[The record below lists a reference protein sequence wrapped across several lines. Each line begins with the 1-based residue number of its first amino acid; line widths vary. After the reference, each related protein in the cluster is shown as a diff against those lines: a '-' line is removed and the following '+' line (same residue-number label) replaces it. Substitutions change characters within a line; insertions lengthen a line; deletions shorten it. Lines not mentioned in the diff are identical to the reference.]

1 MSFEIIFFIITLL
14 LIFRI
19 WVIFVIHLFSLRIWV
34 KTRHNRNIGLRFEKE
49 AENAQYISLSLTD
62 YIRKF
67 VGNIFLS
74 YYRYSQFQVSKIP
87 SHHVRLWL
95 YRHIYCANIGSETV
109 IYFGTE
115 LRGSW
120 NLVINKGCIVG
131 DNCILDA
138 RRGGIELGENVNV
151 GSNVSF
157 YTDSHDYN
165 DPYFRAS
172 VSKVGGIKVGNRA
185 WIGPNVIILHDV
197 QIGEGAVI
205 AAGAVVTKDVPP
217 FTVVGGIPAKIIGKR
232 STNLKYNFSAKNR
245 CMFY

>member
-1 MSFEIIFFIITLL
+1 MSLGIILFIITLL
-14 LIFRI
+14 LIFRT
-19 WVIFVIHLFSLRIWV
+19 WVIFCVFMFPLKVWV
-34 KTRHNRNIGLRFEKE
+34 KTRRNHKTVPRSRQ
-49 AENAQYISLSLTD
+49 ENAPKVSPATTSLTRRL
-62 YIRKF
+62 I
-67 VGNIFLS
+67 GNLFLS
-74 YYRYSQFQVSKIP
+74 YYRYSQFQVGKIP

-95 YRHIYCANIGSETV
+95 YRHVYCAKIESEAV
-109 IYFGTE
+109 VYFGTE

-120 NLVINKGCIVG
+120 NLVISKGCIVG

-138 RRGGIELGENVNV
+138 RRGGIELGENVNI

-172 VSKVGGIKVGNRA
+172 VSKVGGIKIGNRA
-185 WIGPNVIILHDV
+185 WIGPNAIILHDV
-197 QIGEGAVI
+197 QIGEGAVV

>member
-1 MSFEIIFFIITLL
+1 MSFEILLFIITLL
-14 LIFRI
+14 LIYRT
-19 WVIFVIHLFSLRIWV
+19 WVIFVILLLPLSTWV
-34 KTRHNRNIGLRFEKE
+34 KTRHNHNIVLQSEKE

-95 YRHIYCANIGSETV
+95 YRHVYCAKIESEAV
-109 IYFGTE
+109 VYFGTE

-120 NLVINKGCIVG
+120 NLIIRKGCIVG

-138 RRGGIELGENVNV
+138 RRGGIELGENVNI

-165 DPYFRAS
+165 DPYFSAS

-185 WIGPNVIILHDV
+185 WIGSNAIILHDV
-197 QIGEGAVI
+197 QIGEGAVV